1 MFGLRGHGR
10 SDYTIPGTV
19 DRNVAERRVRGVCL
33 TREPKPYDLTR
44 NHRCRPATRSKTWRT
59 SSPSLS
65 AWRALARLARLARL
79 TLLALLVL
87 KLVLKLRQLARL
99 EEASRI

>member
-33 TREPKPYDLTR
+33 TREGPKPYDLTKGAGR
-44 NHRCRPATRSKTWRT
+44 LLATGHGGHPHRVGRRVEGAAAAGCG
-59 SSPSLS
+59 
-65 AWRALARLARLARL
+65 LARL
-79 TLLALLVL
+79 VPCG
-87 KLVLKLRQLARL
+87 
-99 EEASRI
+99 

>member
-33 TREPKPYDLTR
+33 TREPKPYDLTTGAGR
-44 NHRCRPATRSKTWRT
+44 LLATGHGGHPHRVGRRVEGAAAAGCG
-59 SSPSLS
+59 
-65 AWRALARLARLARL
+65 LARL
-79 TLLALLVL
+79 VPCG
-87 KLVLKLRQLARL
+87 
-99 EEASRI
+99 